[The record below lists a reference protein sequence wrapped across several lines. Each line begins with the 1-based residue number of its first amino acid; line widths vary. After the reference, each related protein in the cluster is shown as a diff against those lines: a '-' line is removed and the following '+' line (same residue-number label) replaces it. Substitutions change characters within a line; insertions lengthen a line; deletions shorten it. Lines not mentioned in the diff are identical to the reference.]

1 MPSLPCACAGR
12 ERWRLYWE
20 LQAEALLPGATQET
34 KDLAAAAAAAAGV
47 SAAAGGRAGGE
58 ASVYKADEEAVP
70 VQYTCIG
77 GLQTVCSRWLPG

>member
-12 ERWRLYWE
+12 GRWRVYWE

-34 KDLAAAAAAAAGV
+34 KDLAAAAMAAAGAV
-47 SAAAGGRAGGE
+47 GE
-58 ASVYKADEEAVP
+58 ANVYKADEEAVP